1 MMNAKESNIFSRISS
16 FSVIL
21 IVLVL
26 VVIGAGIMPLLN
38 VQYTPSGEQQGVSVN
53 YSWNN
58 ASGNRGG
65 GHLEDRRAAH
75 VDTGCGARQF
85 GHISGGRPCGCFV

>member
-1 MMNAKESNIFSRISS
+1 MNAKESNIFSRISS

-38 VQYTPSGEQQGVSVN
+38 V
-53 YSWNN
+53 
-58 ASGNRGG
+58 
-65 GHLEDRRAAH
+65 
-75 VDTGCGARQF
+75 
-85 GHISGGRPCGCFV
+85 